1 MKKFKKIFLYINII
15 FSIIFTIFISYYDFK
30 NTQDYSFINKEVIEK
45 NSIIMIKVDNQKEFL
60 ENIKNYDHI
69 FIAEFSPSD
78 EVFLKVKNSL
88 TDEFL
93 KKIKYVHYIKP
104 EELDKYSNDIVVRR
118 FIRAFEERKIQYF
131 YIPDH
136 EKKASLV
143 ENIEKY
149 LGEPAYYKD
158 IEQSYSGEYLKYIS
172 NILISANLLIYM
184 PIFFMLY
191 FVSLLF
197 FYNWSFTIAG
207 LFLSYIIFFKISN
220 KNVFKIVLYSI
231 IFGILIYAS
240 GFDFNFIFKLNTI
253 RGVKIVLLGLPFFIF
268 IKYLYSKKF
277 DKFYKSDIIILIIGL
292 LGVFLYLIRSN
303 NWGFVLD
310 IERQIRDFLDQYLI
324 ARPRTKELISY
335 FFFFTKPF
343 DTYFGKLIWILGKS
357 ILPVSIINT
366 FLHFHTPIYLG
377 ILRTVNAFLIAL
389 IILVFIIMI
398 KKLIYFRGKSWI
410 MNWN

>member
-78 EVFLKVKNSL
+78 EVFLEVKNSL

-131 YIPDH
+131 YIPAH

-158 IEQSYSGEYLKYIS
+158 IERSYSGEYLKYIS

-277 DKFYKSDIIILIIGL
+277 DKFYKSDIIILIVGL

-389 IILVFIIMI
+389 IILVFIITI
-398 KKLIYFRGKSWI
+398 KKLIYFRGKS
-410 MNWN
+410 

>member
-398 KKLIYFRGKSWI
+398 KKLIYFRGKS
-410 MNWN
+410 

>member
-1 MKKFKKIFLYINII
+1 
-15 FSIIFTIFISYYDFK
+15 
-30 NTQDYSFINKEVIEK
+30 
-45 NSIIMIKVDNQKEFL
+45 
-60 ENIKNYDHI
+60 
-69 FIAEFSPSD
+69 
-78 EVFLKVKNSL
+78 
-88 TDEFL
+88 
-93 KKIKYVHYIKP
+93 
-104 EELDKYSNDIVVRR
+104 
-118 FIRAFEERKIQYF
+118 
-131 YIPDH
+131 
-136 EKKASLV
+136 
-143 ENIEKY
+143 
-149 LGEPAYYKD
+149 
-158 IEQSYSGEYLKYIS
+158 
-172 NILISANLLIYM
+172 
-184 PIFFMLY
+184 
-191 FVSLLF
+191 
-197 FYNWSFTIAG
+197 
-207 LFLSYIIFFKISN
+207 
-220 KNVFKIVLYSI
+220 
-231 IFGILIYAS
+231 
-240 GFDFNFIFKLNTI
+240 LNTI

-398 KKLIYFRGKSWI
+398 KKLIYFRGKS
-410 MNWN
+410 

>member
-277 DKFYKSDIIILIIGL
+277 DKFYKRDIIILIIGL

>member
-1 MKKFKKIFLYINII
+1 
-15 FSIIFTIFISYYDFK
+15 
-30 NTQDYSFINKEVIEK
+30 
-45 NSIIMIKVDNQKEFL
+45 MIKVDNQKEFL

-398 KKLIYFRGKSWI
+398 KKLIYFRGKS
-410 MNWN
+410 